1 MSNNYESD
9 NTKHDAIADEDE
21 SVVILAA
28 SHKKGI
34 LRIIFSRFFIIALL
48 LLLQIVVAGAAL
60 IFFARNMH
68 FLYAIYA
75 AFAIVMVLYL
85 FNCSMDSSAK
95 LTWMFIIAVLPV
107 AGALFLA
114 YTNSSLGHRK
124 LKEFTLRSVRETMD
138 ELPQDQAV
146 IDEIK
151 SKDPQIPMIHSYVN
165 HCGCFPIYKDNK
177 VTYYPIGEKMFEAM
191 LEELEKAKEFIFMEY
206 FIVDEGYMTGRLL
219 DILIR
224 KAKEGVD
231 VRFMYD
237 GMCEISTLPRN
248 YCELLEKNG
257 IRAKH
262 YAPLTPFVSTH
273 YNYRDH
279 RKIMSIDGKVAF
291 TGGINLADE
300 YINHIVRF
308 GHWKDVGIKVEGSAA
323 RSFTLMFLQMW
334 NLRNENRD
342 YSAAHEGGDPAA
354 ATATEPAAEAA
365 DAARPAGVNT
375 EDTTGENDG
384 DNAEDPNGSAAGMS
398 ADGYIMPFCDNPLD
412 SEKVAEGVYMSLLDD
427 AVDYIY
433 IMTPYMILDDEL
445 KTSLRNAAMRG
456 ADVKLILP
464 GISDSKPAQALA
476 RTHYKNLMSA
486 GVKIYEYTP
495 GLVHAKVCVSDDTK
509 AVVGTINFD
518 YRSLYH
524 HFECGA
530 LLFDAPC
537 IADIKKDFEDTLS
550 RSEEMDLQ
558 KLRSHKASLLAGVL
572 LKPIAPL
579 M

>member
-1 MSNNYESD
+1 MSNNYDSKNTE
-9 NTKHDAIADEDE
+9 NTKYDVATGEDE

-34 LRIIFSRFFIIALL
+34 LRIIFSRFLIIALL
-48 LLLQIVVAGAAL
+48 LLLQIAIIAMVL
-60 IFFARNMH
+60 IFFARNLH
-68 FLYAIYA
+68 FFYAIYA
-75 AFAIVMVLYL
+75 VFAIVMVLYL
-85 FNCSMDSSAK
+85 FNCNMDSSAK
-95 LTWMFIIAVLPV
+95 LTWMFIIALLPI

-114 YTNSSLGHRK
+114 YTNSNIGHRK
-124 LKEFTLRSVRETMD
+124 LKEFTLRSVSETMD
-138 ELPQDQAV
+138 ELPQDRAV

-165 HCGCFPIYKDNK
+165 HCGCFPIYKDND
-177 VTYYPIGEKMFEAM
+177 VTYYPIGEQMFEAM

-219 DILIR
+219 DVLIR

-237 GMCEISTLPRN
+237 GMCEISTLPHN
-248 YCELLEKNG
+248 YCDLLKKNG
-257 IRAKH
+257 ISAKH
-262 YAPLTPFVSTH
+262 YAPLAPFVSTH

-308 GHWKDVGIKVEGSAA
+308 GHWKDVGIRVKGTAA
-323 RSFTLMFLQMW
+323 QSFTLMFLQMW
-334 NLRNENRD
+334 NMQEQDRD
-342 YSAAHEGGDPAA
+342 YSAAHKGVDPA
-354 ATATEPAAEAA
+354 PGAA
-365 DAARPAGVNT
+365 DAARPAEENAEENT
-375 EDTTGENDG
+375 GDNTGENIG
-384 DNAEDPNGSAAGMS
+384 DPASAAAGIS
-398 ADGYIMPFCDNPLD
+398 AEGYIMPFCDNPLD

-476 RTHYKNLMSA
+476 RTHYKSLMSA

-495 GLVHAKVCVSDDTK
+495 GLVHAKVCISDDTK

-537 IADIKKDFEDTLS
+537 IADIKKDFEHTLNK
-550 RSEEMDLQ
+550 SEEMDLQ

-572 LKPIAPL
+572 LKPFAPL

>member
-1 MSNNYESD
+1 MSNNYDSENTE
-9 NTKHDAIADEDE
+9 NTKYDAATGEDE

-34 LRIIFSRFFIIALL
+34 LRIIFSRFLIIALL
-48 LLLQIVVAGAAL
+48 LLLQIAIIAMVL
-60 IFFARNMH
+60 IFFARNLH
-68 FLYAIYA
+68 FFYAIYA
-75 AFAIVMVLYL
+75 VFAIVMVLYL
-85 FNCSMDSSAK
+85 FNCNMDSSAK
-95 LTWMFIIAVLPV
+95 LTWMFIIALLPI

-114 YTNSSLGHRK
+114 YTNSNIGHRK
-124 LKEFTLRSVRETMD
+124 LKEFTLRSVSETMD
-138 ELPQDQAV
+138 ELPQDRAV
-146 IDEIK
+146 IDESK

-165 HCGCFPIYKDNK
+165 HCGCFPIYKDND
-177 VTYYPIGEKMFEAM
+177 VTYYPIGEQMFEAM

-219 DILIR
+219 DVLIR

-237 GMCEISTLPRN
+237 GMCEISTLPHN
-248 YCELLEKNG
+248 YCALLEKNG
-257 IRAKH
+257 ISAKR
-262 YAPLTPFVSTH
+262 YAPLAPFVSTH

-308 GHWKDVGIKVEGSAA
+308 GHWKDVGIRVKGTAA
-323 RSFTLMFLQMW
+323 QSFTLMFLQMW
-334 NLRNENRD
+334 NIREQDRD
-342 YSAAHEGGDPAA
+342 YSAAHKGVDPAPGA
-354 ATATEPAAEAA
+354 AKATE
-365 DAARPAGVNT
+365 
-375 EDTTGENDG
+375 
-384 DNAEDPNGSAAGMS
+384 
-398 ADGYIMPFCDNPLD
+398 GYIMPFCDNPLD

-476 RTHYKNLMSA
+476 RTHYKSLMSA

-495 GLVHAKVCVSDDTK
+495 GLVHAKVCISDDTK

-537 IADIKKDFEDTLS
+537 IADIKRDFEDTLS
-550 RSEEMDLQ
+550 KSEEMDLQ

-572 LKPIAPL
+572 LKPFAPL